1 MPIPAL
7 AAAAALAVA
16 AHLSKRGSR
25 SQSASPP
32 LDIRIEMWS
41 KRAPIARAFVD
52 GVEVGHF
59 QSSLIS
65 ESLLEEN
72 MLEGAVFHQH
82 AWGGEDD
89 PSVDFDC
96 LAAIRDLRVELKDP
110 LIPVYTAWRSE
121 VAEAHKGRGYGV
133 RLYEAMLD
141 HLERQHGGPVIL
153 VPEACLLD
161 GGSTSPEAWRVW
173 DSLSRRYLG
182 RPNGV
187 ASRRRGSAAM
197 APGYRSWKW
206 TRQDWRSV
214 VPRGGQ
220 LDWKKKCGAKGTK
233 TPDGRPALCLPAPVI
248 ERLNLSAE
256 GRKILRDQAEAKW
269 AAKEGQRVKWH
280 PVIRELH
287 RELEASMPED
297 NPRLSSRAMK

>member
-1 MPIPAL
+1 MPLPAL
-7 AAAAALAVA
+7 AAVAALAVA

-25 SQSASPP
+25 SSSAAPA
-32 LDIRIEMWS
+32 LEIRFERWS
-41 KRAPIARAFVD
+41 KTAPIARAFVD
-52 GVEVGHF
+52 GVEVGHLQASF
-59 QSSLIS
+59 ID

-72 MLEGAVFHQH
+72 MLEGMAFHQH
-82 AWGGEDD
+82 AWGDEDD
-89 PSVDFDC
+89 PSMDFDC

-121 VAEAHKGRGYGV
+121 VAEVHKGRGYGV

-141 HLERQHGGPVIL
+141 YLERQRGGPVIL
-153 VPEACLLD
+153 IPEACLLD
-161 GGSTSPEAWRVW
+161 GGSTSLEAWRVW

-182 RPNGV
+182 RSNAV

-197 APGYRSWKW
+197 APGSRRWKW
-206 TRQDWRSV
+206 TRQDWR
-214 VPRGGQ
+214 
-220 LDWKKKCGAKGTK
+220 DWKKKCGAQGTR
-233 TPDGRPALCLPAPVI
+233 TPDGRPALCLPFPVI

-269 AAKEGQRVKWH
+269 AAEKGQRIKWH

-297 NPRLSSRAMK
+297 NPRLSSRAMR